1 MPLRSERNREIFA
14 MAQTVADALL
24 ARLREWNVHQ
34 VFGYPGDGI
43 NGLLTAWGRAENN
56 PQFVQARHEEMAAF
70 EAVGF
75 AKFSGRVAVCAATS
89 GPGAIHLLNG
99 LYDAK
104 LDHVPVVAIV
114 GQTERSAM
122 GGSYQ
127 QEVDL
132 LSLFKDVCSDYVQ
145 MCTVPQQLPN
155 LIDRAIRI
163 AQTEH
168 APTAL
173 IFPSDVFDLPYEPP
187 EHAFKQVPSSLGLTT
202 ATIRPDD
209 AAVRQAA
216 DILNA
221 GEKVAVL
228 VGQGARGCV
237 EELSRVA
244 DLLGAGAAKALLGK
258 DVLPDDLPWVTGS
271 IGLLGTIPSY
281 KMMMGCDTLLT
292 VGSNFPYTQFLPEL
306 DQARAIQ
313 IDRSGKWI
321 GMRYPYELNLVG
333 DARSTLQALVP
344 LLERKDDR
352 GWREE
357 IESNVADWW
366 DTVER
371 QAMTDADP
379 VNPMRIFF
387 ELSKRLPSNA
397 IVAADSGSAANW
409 YARHLRFTRDM
420 RGSLSGTLAT
430 MGPGVPYVIGAKWAH
445 PERPAIALVGDGA
458 MQMNGL
464 AELITIA
471 HYWRQWTDPRLVVAI
486 LHNND
491 LNQVTWEMR
500 AMEGAPKFAE
510 SQTLPDV
517 DYAAFARS
525 IGLTGVN
532 IDTPDALGPAWEQAL
547 AADRPTVLDVRCDP
561 NVPPIP
567 PHATFEQVKAMA
579 GAVLHGDEDTWG
591 FVKQGVK
598 QKVQQYLPGRKGD

>member
-1 MPLRSERNREIFA
+1 M
-14 MAQTVADALL
+14 
-24 ARLREWNVHQ
+24 
-34 VFGYPGDGI
+34 
-43 NGLLTAWGRAENN
+43 
-56 PQFVQARHEEMAAF
+56 QARHEEMAAF
-70 EAVGF
+70 EAVGY
-75 AKFSGRVAVCAATS
+75 AKFSGRVGVCAATS

-132 LSLFKDVCSDYVQ
+132 LSLYKDVCSDYVQ

-163 AQTEH
+163 AIDES
-168 APTAL
+168 APTAI
-173 IFPSDVFDLPYEPP
+173 IFPSDVLELPYEAPG
-187 EHAFKQVPSSLGLTT
+187 HAFKQVPSSLGMSR
-202 ATIRPDD
+202 ATVIPDD
-209 AAVRQAA
+209 AAVRSAA
-216 DILNA
+216 DILNS
-221 GEKVAVL
+221 GEKVALL

-237 EELSRVA
+237 PELTQIA
-244 DLLGAGAAKALLGK
+244 ELLGAGAAKALLGK

-281 KMMMGCDTLLT
+281 TMMMDCDTLLT

-333 DARSTLQALVP
+333 DAKSTLQALIP
-344 LLERKDDR
+344 LLERKTDR
-352 GWREE
+352 SWQEK
-357 IESNVADWW
+357 IEANVASWW
-366 DTVER
+366 NTVER
-371 QAMTDADP
+371 RAMTDADP
-379 VNPMRIFF
+379 VNPMRIFHEF
-387 ELSKRLPSNA
+387 SKRLPANA
-397 IVAADSGSAANW
+397 IVAADSGSSANW
-409 YARHLRFTRDM
+409 YARHLRFTGDV

-445 PERPAIALVGDGA
+445 PDRPTIAFVGDGA

-471 HYWRQWTDPRLVVAI
+471 HYWRQWSDPRLIVAV

-500 AMEGAPKFAE
+500 AMEGSPKFAE

-525 IGLTGVN
+525 LGLIGTN
-532 IDTPDALGPAWEQAL
+532 IDDPDALGGAWEQAL
-547 AADRPTVLDVRCDP
+547 SADRPTVLDVRCDP

-567 PHATFEQVKAMA
+567 PHATFAQVKAMA

-591 FVKQGVK
+591 FVKEGVK
-598 QKVQQYLPGRKGD
+598 QKVQQYLPGRKDDR